1 MGSDFT
7 GKPVFHSIFSMME
20 ESSPSLASVFAQMDI
35 LGETSFAQMD
45 VRETGAEITVEVDLP
60 GMDASG
66 IDVMIQG
73 GWLIVE
79 GMKKEDPEKKDG
91 INFLCL
97 ERSFGPVRRF
107 LKLPAPVDAASARG
121 VYKDGVLAIRLPKR
135 EERRNKARKISIE
148 KP

>member
-7 GKPVFHSIFSMME
+7 GKPVLHSIFSMME
-20 ESSPSLASVFAQMDI
+20 ESSPGLASVFAQMDI

-45 VRETGAEITVEVDLP
+45 VRESVNEITVEVDLP
-60 GMDASG
+60 GMDAAE
-66 IDVMIQG
+66 IDVRIQG

-79 GMKKEDPEKKDG
+79 GMKKEDPERKDG

-107 LKLPAPVDAASARG
+107 FKLPAPVDAASSKG
-121 VYKDGVLAIRLPKR
+121 VYKDGVLVIILPKR
-135 EERRNKARKISIE
+135 EERRNRARKISIE
-148 KP
+148 KT